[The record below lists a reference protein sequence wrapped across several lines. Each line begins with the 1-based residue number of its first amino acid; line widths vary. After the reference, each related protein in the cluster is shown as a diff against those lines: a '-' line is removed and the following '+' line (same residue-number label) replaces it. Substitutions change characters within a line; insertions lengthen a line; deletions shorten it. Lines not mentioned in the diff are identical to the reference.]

1 MVTMQYVSQVTK
13 IHYSIACNWRK
24 GTDASIMDLELLLTL
39 NLWTLIIDISFIL
52 IAQLFG
58 RRLEAWSLDEQ
69 YATVKLTTCWD
80 TMDAEEVEAS
90 TSASEVSHC
99 REPRT
104 IRGYPCKHALSQT
117 LVLLALICLGVVLSV
132 CLYFLSVCSENESS
146 WTKGKGG
153 KKPISFPCHSFN
165 FCCCCCSSCCC
176 CCSYQNF
183 FKYLVSFGV
192 TVNHSICAKPLS
204 KLVSKHGA

>member
-13 IHYSIACNWRK
+13 IHFSITCNWRK
-24 GTDASIMDLELLLTL
+24 GTDVLMMDLQLLLTL

-80 TMDAEEVEAS
+80 TMDAEVEAS

-132 CLYFLSVCSENESS
+132 YIFCLFVSKTKVAEWKEKEIRNQFPFLA
-146 WTKGKGG
+146 
-153 KKPISFPCHSFN
+153 FHSP
-165 FCCCCCSSCCC
+165 
-176 CCSYQNF
+176 F
-183 FKYLVSFGV
+183 FKFLLLL
-192 TVNHSICAKPLS
+192 P
-204 KLVSKHGA
+204 KLLQISVFIWCNSEPDCRATSS